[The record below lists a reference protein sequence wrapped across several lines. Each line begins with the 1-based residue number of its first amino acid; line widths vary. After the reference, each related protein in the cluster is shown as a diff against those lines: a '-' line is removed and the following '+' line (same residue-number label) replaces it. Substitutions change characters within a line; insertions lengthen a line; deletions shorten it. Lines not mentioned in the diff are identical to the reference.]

1 MDLTKQASGITA
13 KLAEV
18 GKKISKANADKLRKA
33 LQEISD
39 LLAQVSDSM
48 TEADRSAADKTK
60 LLQRA
65 LYAKLGENSY
75 CYVADIFDT
84 YAIYYNA
91 SKYYRADYTLAED
104 GAATFGAATEVIP
117 QTVYNDAPG
126 SVMAESGEVLGDC
139 VPLVE
144 SATALSEAAT
154 AQLKLISPGWGSS
167 GYYAPSVLQHAA
179 SQFTKGTKMFWNHQT
194 AAEEASRPEGDL
206 NNLAGELLEDARYDA
221 KGPTGPGLYAR
232 AKVFDRFAGSVKD
245 LAEHIGVSIR
255 AMGTAK
261 QGEAEGRRGPVI
273 ERIDSVRS
281 VDYVTVPG
289 RGGKILNLFEAAGRR
304 SAPAREENREENT
317 MTEEQIKALITEA
330 NKPLQES
337 LAAVTTDNKRLREAL
352 ALREAGDFVT
362 KKLATIAL
370 PAITKA
376 RLTESLVAKAAL
388 TAAGALD
395 TAALTA
401 VIEADVKAEGE
412 YLASVTGGTIRGMGS
427 KPVAEAAAVTEAD
440 LVKAYVGIGMSE
452 AAAKAAIAGREV
464 YN

>member
-1 MDLTKQASGITA
+1 MDLQLLQERAEGIAAKAAS
-13 KLAEV
+13 LSEV
-18 GKKISKANADKLRKA
+18 GKKISKANADRLKKA
-33 LQEISD
+33 MQEISD
-39 LLAQVSDSM
+39 LLAQVSSGEPVSE
-48 TEADRSAADKTK
+48 EAA
-60 LLQRA
+60 
-65 LYAKLGENSY
+65 
-75 CYVADIFDT
+75 V
-84 YAIYYNA
+84 
-91 SKYYRADYTLAED
+91 
-104 GAATFGAATEVIP
+104 V
-117 QTVYNDAPG
+117 
-126 SVMAESGEVLGDC
+126 AESGEVLGDC

-167 GYYAPSVLQHAA
+167 GYYAPSVLQNAA
-179 SQFTKGTKMFWNHQT
+179 SQFTRGTKMFWNHQT

-221 KGPTGPGLYAR
+221 NGPTGPGLYAR
-232 AKVFDRFAGSVKD
+232 AKVFERFAGSVKD

-289 RGGKILNLFEAAGRR
+289 RGGEILNLFEAAGRR
-304 SAPAREENREENT
+304 SAPDAKQLKEND
-317 MTEEQIKALITEA
+317 MDKAEFQALLNEA
-330 NKPLQES
+330 VKPLNEKIT
-337 LAAVTTDNKRLREAL
+337 AVEGKLTASETDNRRLRESL
-352 ALREAGDFVT
+352 ALREAGDFVA

-370 PAITKA
+370 PAITKQ
-376 RLTESLVAKAAL
+376 RLTESLVAKATL

-427 KPVAEAAAVTEAD
+427 KPVTEAAAVTEAD
-440 LVKAYVGIGMSE
+440 LVKAYQGIGMSE
-452 AAAKAAIAGREV
+452 AAAKIAVAGREAA
-464 YN
+464 